1 MKTKGLKTIFAVLG
15 ILFISF
21 QLYSQEGETSSDWKT
36 DDTCL
41 KNLSLYYEFYKHKN
55 YEDAIGPWRIVF
67 NYCPDSKES
76 LYAYGV
82 NIYKYFTGKEK
93 DPVRI
98 SAYVDT
104 IMMIY
109 DQRIVYFP
117 KNKGDVLGRKG
128 IDFLRYRRLEGS
140 EAIKE
145 GYKILSE
152 SVEIEGLKS
161 SEVVLT
167 TQISAAIS
175 LFINNELDGELL
187 INDYIAASNIIDS
200 QIAKRPSSRTKKA
213 KDAIDKNIK
222 DSKVMTCESITKI
235 FGPEFEAKKDDIKYL
250 KLMSG
255 FMNDAGNCELDIF
268 YSQVSEQL
276 YKIEPSAEAA
286 YNLGRLFLRKE
297 EYKKSKSYYLE
308 AIELAASNEDKANYY
323 YNLAGLSQTYL
334 KSPADAA
341 RYAFEAVLLKPSW
354 GDPYI
359 LIGKSYINGNS
370 SLGDEFERR
379 TAYWVAVDMF
389 KKAKAVDPGISSKAS
404 GLITEF
410 EAYFPTKE
418 DLFFR
423 SIAEGDKYTVGGWI
437 NKTTFARPKN

>member
-1 MKTKGLKTIFAVLG
+1 MKTKRLKTLFAVLG
-15 ILFISF
+15 ILFMSF
-21 QLYSQEGETSSDWKT
+21 QLYSQEGKTSSDWKT
-36 DDTCL
+36 DDICL

-82 NIYKYFTGKEK
+82 NIYKYFTEKEK
-93 DPVRI
+93 DPVKM
-98 SAYVDT
+98 SALIDT

-117 KNKGDVLGRKG
+117 KNKGNVLGRKG
-128 IDFLRYRRLEGS
+128 IDYLRYRRLEGS
-140 EAIKE
+140 EAILE
-145 GYKILSE
+145 GYNILSE
-152 SVEIEGLKS
+152 CVKIEGLKS
-161 SEVVLT
+161 SAVVLT

-175 LFINNELDGELL
+175 LFINNELDGETV
-187 INDYIAASNIIDS
+187 INDYVIASNIIDS
-200 QIAKRPSSRTKKA
+200 QIEKRPSSRTKQA
-213 KDAIDKNIK
+213 KEAIDNNIK
-222 DSKVMTCESITKI
+222 DCKVMTCESISEI
-235 FGPEFEAKKDDIKYL
+235 FSPDFEAKKEDLKYL
-250 KLMSG
+250 KFVSG
-255 FMNDAGNCELDIF
+255 FMNDAGNCELEIF

-297 EYKKSKSYYLE
+297 EYKKSKSYFLE
-308 AIELAASNEDKANYY
+308 AVKLASSNEDKANYY

-341 RYAFEAVLLKPSW
+341 QYAFEAVLLKPSW

-370 SLGDEFERR
+370 SLGNEFERR

-389 KKAKAVDPGISSKAS
+389 KKAKAVDPGIGSKAS
-404 GLITEF
+404 GLISEF
-410 EAYFPTKE
+410 EEYFPTKE